1 MYECFVLAW
10 VTQTSHIFY
19 FDASNEFWGWGLGW
33 TMQNNF
39 EVHRTLMRIRLKLL
53 RFWEKKVVVP
63 RLNVK
68 DKRFDVDLSE
78 NIDKLAENLWNSIVE
93 GKLWMTRETV
103 KLHWLLQSLSKNFVE
118 FYFYCKILIFWK
130 SFLDFN
136 NVSYWWI
143 SWLSR
148 LKTRDQ
154 VLIYFCNNFSSQ
166 DKCWSI
172 SAEVINSK
180 YLTRSSGKTFLKRAW
195 RASVLQICNFN
206 LTIFLITPQ
215 STAEEGAVGL
225 LQGFDGEFLWP

>member
-1 MYECFVLAW
+1 M
-10 VTQTSHIFY
+10 
-19 FDASNEFWGWGLGW
+19 
-33 TMQNNF
+33 
-39 EVHRTLMRIRLKLL
+39 
-53 RFWEKKVVVP
+53 
-63 RLNVK
+63 K

-93 GKLWMTRETV
+93 GKLWMTWETV

-118 FYFYCKILIFWK
+118 FYCKILIFWK

-148 LKTRDQ
+148 LKARDQ
-154 VLIYFCNNFSSQ
+154 LLIYFCNNFSSQ

-195 RASVLQICNFN
+195 RAPVLQICNFN
-206 LTIFLITPQ
+206 LTIYLITPL
-215 STAEEGAVGL
+215 STAEEGTVGL

>member
-1 MYECFVLAW
+1 
-10 VTQTSHIFY
+10 
-19 FDASNEFWGWGLGW
+19 
-33 TMQNNF
+33 
-39 EVHRTLMRIRLKLL
+39 
-53 RFWEKKVVVP
+53 
-63 RLNVK
+63 
-68 DKRFDVDLSE
+68 
-78 NIDKLAENLWNSIVE
+78 
-93 GKLWMTRETV
+93 MTRETV

-118 FYFYCKILIFWK
+118 FYCKILIFWK

-154 VLIYFCNNFSSQ
+154 LVTYFCNNFSSQ

-172 SAEVINSK
+172 SAEVMNSK

-206 LTIFLITPQ
+206 MTIFLITPQ
-215 STAEEGAVGL
+215 QSIQQRKGPSVYCKVLMVSFCDHNSIISQTLNSNCLDSVTASRPAKTRR
-225 LQGFDGEFLWP
+225 LWINCFCLSPLARGKSAKYSNNRITNWVKS

>member
-1 MYECFVLAW
+1 M
-10 VTQTSHIFY
+10 
-19 FDASNEFWGWGLGW
+19 
-33 TMQNNF
+33 
-39 EVHRTLMRIRLKLL
+39 
-53 RFWEKKVVVP
+53 
-63 RLNVK
+63 K

-93 GKLWMTRETV
+93 GKLWMTWETV

-118 FYFYCKILIFWK
+118 FYCKILIFWK

-148 LKTRDQ
+148 LKARDQ
-154 VLIYFCNNFSSQ
+154 LLIYFCNNISSQ

-195 RASVLQICNFN
+195 RAPVLQICNFN

-215 STAEEGAVGL
+215 SSSRGRDRRFIARFWWWVFVTIIVS
-225 LQGFDGEFLWP
+225 FPKH